1 MYIHKVL
8 DVCMYIM
15 ILMFLTF
22 IADHLNPEVLAH
34 LALDAISSNY
44 IVTLNLF
51 DCPLILHLYFY
62 TLPIPFVSLVP
73 MTEQGRVLRETVQE
87 YIIEAMLW
95 EVIRVSV
102 GESLLKVSQRVFVVW
117 KGTLLLVIVE
127 MVYFPKEFT
136 TEYMGLIVVGCPV
149 V

>member
-8 DVCMYIM
+8 DVYMYIM

-44 IVTLNLF
+44 IVTLNIF
-51 DCPLILHLYFY
+51 DCPLIVHLNFY
-62 TLPIPFVSLVP
+62 TPSIPLVSPVP
-73 MTEQGRVLRETVQE
+73 VTEQGRVLRETAQE
-87 YIIEAMLW
+87 YIVKVMLR
-95 EVIRVSV
+95 EVIRVSIR
-102 GESLLKVSQRVFVVW
+102 ESLLKVSQRVFVVR
-117 KGTLLLVIVE
+117 KGTRLLIIVE
-127 MVYFPKEFT
+127 MVHFSKDFT
-136 TEYMGLIVVGCPV
+136 AEYMGLIVVGCPV

>member
-1 MYIHKVL
+1 
-8 DVCMYIM
+8 MYIM

-22 IADHLNPEVLAH
+22 IANHLNPEVLAH
-34 LALDAISSNY
+34 LALDPISSNY

-51 DCPLILHLYFY
+51 DCPLIVHLYFN
-62 TLPIPFVSLVP
+62 TPAIPLVSLVP

-87 YIIEAMLW
+87 YIVEAMLW

-102 GESLLKVSQRVFVVW
+102 RESLLKVSQRVFVIR
-117 KGTLLLVIVE
+117 KRTCLLIIVE

-136 TEYMGLIVVGCPV
+136 TEYMGLVVVGCPV